1 MDELD
6 DRAQNTKSSLLFIYQ
21 EEYQRNLLQRYG
33 NELSLLDPAYRRA
46 SYLLPLYLLLVR
58 TNLDYQV
65 AAVFIMETEG
75 KEEIMEALNI
85 LKDWNPEWSPKFFMT
100 DYSNDEIDAVQKVF
114 GMYVP
119 YTWFLYSVPLGV
131 KMII

>member
-114 GMYVP
+114 GMYLIAR
-119 YTWFLYSVPLGV
+119 Y
-131 KMII
+131 